1 LRQSIAEH
9 FSEGSEA
16 NGVTRRFF
24 ALPDGQQQD
33 VLNFLR
39 SL

>member
-1 LRQSIAEH
+1 MVAIEAHQGS
-9 FSEGSEA
+9 GSEA
-16 NGVTRRFF
+16 NGSIQQFNSLG
-24 ALPDGQQQD
+24 AEQQQD